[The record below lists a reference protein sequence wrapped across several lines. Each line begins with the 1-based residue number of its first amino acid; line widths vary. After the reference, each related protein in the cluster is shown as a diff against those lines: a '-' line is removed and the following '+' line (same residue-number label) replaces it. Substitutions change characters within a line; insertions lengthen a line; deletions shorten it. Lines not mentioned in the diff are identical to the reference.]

1 MKLTLCAFAIFL
13 TACLC
18 CEKVQAFAENSFEGF
33 TLSVNNAKSSNDTS
47 TKQIRYLP
55 GEGSIGSEAIF
66 VQWEAMRVFGGTFST
81 RPKSE
86 LPENHLALESILSDA
101 SNKLQDL
108 KHYGFYT
115 GLQYDIQEDLSIT
128 GQWSRFQ
135 SAQHDR
141 HFASNVISA
150 VDLSL
155 LEEAR
160 SHTART
166 LGLNWAL
173 SNAWRA
179 QAKLQTV
186 TGSVWLPNV
195 TIPRFVTQD
204 SEDWTLAAVEVIYT
218 F

>member
-1 MKLTLCAFAIFL
+1 MRLTLCAFAIFL
-13 TACLC
+13 TAFFC
-18 CEKVQAFAENSFEGF
+18 CDKVHAFAENSFE
-33 TLSVNNAKSSNDTS
+33 TLTLASNNATPSNDTS
-47 TKQIRYLP
+47 TKRVRYLP
-55 GEGSIGSEAIF
+55 GTSNIGSESIF
-66 VQWEAMRVFGGTFST
+66 VQWDAMRVFGGTFGT
-81 RPKSE
+81 RVHSE
-86 LPENHLALESILSDA
+86 LPENYLALESILSDA
-101 SNKLQDL
+101 SSKVRDV
-108 KHYGFYT
+108 KYYGFYT

-135 SAQHDR
+135 STQYDR

-160 SHTART
+160 SQTART
-166 LGLNWAL
+166 LGLNWAM
-173 SNAWRA
+173 SDAWRA

-186 TGSVWLPNV
+186 SGSVWLPNV

-204 SEDWTLAAVEVIYT
+204 SENWTLAAVELIYT